1 MRRRKL
7 ALALLASFVWSS
19 AMAQSPT
26 AFTVTSPAFED
37 GGLLSKRNGGAGDCG
52 GENISPPIA
61 WRNVPQGAKSF
72 AIIMYDPDG
81 QKGLGSVHW
90 VAYDIPS
97 DRRELPEGAGTD
109 PAAALV
115 GGTNTRQL
123 KTYFGPCPPQGDALH
138 HLADIAP

>member
-1 MRRRKL
+1 MRSRL
-7 ALALLASFVWSS
+7 ALALLTAVLSGSI

-37 GGLLSKRNGGAGDCG
+37 GGLLTKRNGAPGDCG
-52 GENISPPIA
+52 GDNISPPIA
-61 WRNVPQGAKSF
+61 WRNVPQGTKSF
-72 AIIMYDPDG
+72 ALVMYDPDG

-109 PAAALV
+109 PA
-115 GGTNTRQL
+115 
-123 KTYFGPCPPQGDALH
+123 
-138 HLADIAP
+138 